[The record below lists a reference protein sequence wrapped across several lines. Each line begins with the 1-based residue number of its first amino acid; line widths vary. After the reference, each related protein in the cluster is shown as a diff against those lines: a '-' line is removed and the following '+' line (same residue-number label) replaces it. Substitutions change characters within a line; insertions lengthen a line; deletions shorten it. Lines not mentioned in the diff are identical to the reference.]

1 MKNTGNNSADDQKHL
16 VIVGGGFGG
25 IELAKRLRK
34 ADLRIT
40 LIDKNNYHTF
50 QPLLYQVA
58 SGGLG
63 ADAIGYPF
71 RLIFRGQKNLRF
83 LMTEVE
89 HIDASKKFLSTTS
102 GKVNYDFLVL
112 ATGSTTNYFGNKL
125 LEKYAMPL
133 KSIPE
138 ALNLRSDLLQEFEQ
152 AMLTADPEKRKEH
165 LTFIVVG
172 GGPTGVETA
181 GALAEFKKFVV
192 PHDYPGLNAEE
203 MVVKLVEAAPR
214 LLNGMSDHAA
224 QKSKKYLEEL
234 GVDVALNKIV
244 KQYDGSLIQ
253 FEDGEEIRSRTLI
266 WSAGVRGQVI
276 DGLAEESVEKSRFMT
291 DEFLRVKGVED
302 VFAIGDVAGLITN
315 DTPKGHPM
323 VAPVAVQQG
332 ALVASNLKKLIAG
345 QTNLKPF
352 KYKDNGSMA
361 TVGRN
366 KAVVD
371 LSFWKFGGFFAW
383 LIWMF
388 LHLMLLV
395 GFRNRL
401 VVFIDW
407 MWNYFSYERALR
419 LIVRKYDTG
428 IKEQLEDKTFV

>member
-1 MKNTGNNSADDQKHL
+1 MIQPMNNNKEMQKHL

-25 IELAKRLRK
+25 IELAKRLRN
-34 ADLRIT
+34 ANLRIT

-83 LMTEVE
+83 LMTEVQK
-89 HIDASKKFLSTTS
+89 IDSAAKQILTSTGPVT
-102 GKVNYDFLVL
+102 YDYLVL

-125 LEKYAMPL
+125 LERFAMPL
-133 KSIPE
+133 KSIPQ
-138 ALNLRSDLLQEFEQ
+138 ALNLRSDLLQEFEI
-152 AMLTADPEKRKEH
+152 AMQLPTAEQRQKH
-165 LTFIVVG
+165 LSFVVVG

-192 PHDYPGLNAEE
+192 PHDYPGLNAGE
-203 MVVKLVEAAPR
+203 MKVRLVEASAR
-214 LLNGMSDHAA
+214 LLNGMSDNAGKKA
-224 QKSKKYLEEL
+224 EKYLREL
-234 GVDVALNKIV
+234 GVDVLLNKSV
-244 KQYDGSLIQ
+244 KHYDGELIQ
-253 FEDGEEIRSRTLI
+253 FGDGEEFKCKTLI
-266 WSAGVRGQVI
+266 WSAGVKGQTI
-276 DGLAEESVEKSRFMT
+276 EGLGLEAVDRSRFQT
-291 DEFLRVKGVED
+291 DEFLRIKGEVD
-302 VFAIGDVAGLITN
+302 IFAIGDVAGVISAEA
-315 DTPKGHPM
+315 PKGHPM

-332 ALVASNLKKLIAG
+332 TLLAKNLKKIISGNNKLE
-345 QTNLKPF
+345 PF
-352 KYKDNGSMA
+352 KYRDKGSMA

-371 LSFWKFGGFFAW
+371 LSFWKFGGFLAW

-419 LIVRKYDTG
+419 LIVRKYH
-428 IKEQLEDKTFV
+428 EEPVENA